1 MSSDKRPTSP
11 HLSIY
16 KPQITSMMS
25 IMHRM
30 TGVALY
36 AGTALL
42 VCWLWILAYAPTPV
56 FVSFKE
62 CVTSIPGQILLAG
75 WTFAF
80 FYHLGN
86 GIRHLFW
93 DIGMGYELSQ
103 ATRSGLAT
111 LVFAVLM
118 TAICWNYLLTGG
130 L

>member
-25 IMHRM
+25 ILHRM

-36 AGTALL
+36 AGTALI
-42 VCWLWILAYAPTPV
+42 VWWLWVLAYSSTEA
-56 FVSFKE
+56 FMSLKE
-62 CVTSIPGQILLAG
+62 CITSIPGQIFLLG

-80 FYHLGN
+80 FYHLAN

-93 DIGMGYELSQ
+93 DAGMGYEIEQVNS
-103 ATRSGLAT
+103 SGLLAII
-111 LVFAVLM
+111 FAVLL
-118 TAICWNYLLTGG
+118 TAVTWNYILTGG